1 MTLNKE
7 RNESRRRRSV
17 GESPTKTY
25 LLGHEQP
32 AALQSVLAK
41 KHGKWAEPLTEQ
53 QTAVAILEQPPETAI
68 AEVMDRF
75 VAVMPETNDL
85 PLKEQVKL
93 AQLVG
98 HYNLQPAHIHIQDYS
113 SRKGG
118 KSFAL
123 VITYAGRLY
132 CAEQALGVPFSI
144 TSRAMTADER
154 RDNQIPDGQSANVS
168 SFKKLI
174 PGVGMVETNTGIGRA
189 GIGKDDGASGGQR
202 NPVAMA
208 HAPEMA
214 DTRSKRRVLDEAVPL
229 GVRIPVRS
237 AGGVIDSEDFV
248 VIDEPVEMEALPA
261 LTDPVSDV
269 AAKDAL
275 ETLQSGA
282 LDGEPFREVPETQPR
297 TQEQV
302 ESDVLLLMTALAE
315 MKIDRADIQVLKIDA
330 MAMLRAGIP
339 VQDIATHAYAAK
351 YGVAP
356 LVEEAVEEE
365 MPW

>member
-1 MTLNKE
+1 
-7 RNESRRRRSV
+7 
-17 GESPTKTY
+17 

-41 KHGKWAEPLTEQ
+41 KHGKWADPLTEQ

-75 VAVMPETNDL
+75 VAVMPEANDL

-123 VITYAGRLY
+123 VITYTGRLY

-154 RDNQIPDGQSANVS
+154 RDNQIPDGQSANIA

-237 AGGVIDSEDFV
+237 AGGVIDSEGFV
-248 VIDEPVEMEALPA
+248 EIQEEPQIAAEMEALP
-261 LTDPVSDV
+261 LGTDPVSTV
-269 AAKDAL
+269 AAKAAL
-275 ETLQSGA
+275 ETLF
-282 LDGEPFREVPETQPR
+282 GEPSKDSERQPR
-297 TQEQV
+297 TEEQV
-302 ESDVLLLMTALAE
+302 EADVLALMTVLAE
-315 MKIDRADIQVLKIDA
+315 MKIDRTDVQVLKIDA
-330 MAMLRAGIP
+330 MGMLRAGIP
-339 VQDIATHAYAAK
+339 VQDVAAHAYEAK
-351 YGVAP
+351 YGVQP
-356 LVEEAVEEE
+356 LGEDAVEEE
-365 MPW
+365 LPW

>member
-1 MTLNKE
+1 MTLNQQRK
-7 RNESRRRRSV
+7 ESRKRRAT
-17 GESPTKTY
+17 GESPTEAY

-75 VAVMPETNDL
+75 VAVMPEANDL

-351 YGVAP
+351 YGTEP
-356 LVEEAVEEE
+356 LGDEAAEEE